1 MATARSSQAHQKRVQ
16 KIAEDAASAIAADS
30 PLEEEVVVVV
40 EESPP
45 GEAASTSRSRATEGS
60 RAGAETA
67 VGMVAQAQQ
76 FMADSITRWI
86 DLTST
91 TRSGSSTSLDS
102 RVGQFD
108 PRRLT
113 EESFRFA
120 EELLESQKQFAL
132 RLADAMTPV
141 ASA

>member
-30 PLEEEVVVVV
+30 PVEEEVVVVV

-45 GEAASTSRSRATEGS
+45 GASAPTRSRGTQVASDGIEGV
-60 RAGAETA
+60 T
-67 VGMVAQAQQ
+67 GMMAQAQQ
-76 FMADSITRWI
+76 FMADSINRWI
-86 DLTST
+86 SMTPTLDG
-91 TRSGSSTSLDS
+91 GSLTSLDS
-102 RVGQFD
+102 WIDRFD

-120 EELLESQKQFAL
+120 EELLASQKQFAL
-132 RLADAMTPV
+132 RLAEAMTP
-141 ASA
+141 AATA